1 MKIRLHPVG
10 LEIEGDSNR
19 SLLQLC
25 HDNKVELKSLCKGV
39 PSCAECRIK
48 ILAGDAN
55 VIPPNKAELSL
66 IGTSYYIDGRRLAC
80 QIRCFGD
87 ISVDITDH
95 LKEDDNTTKKLRGYR
110 APPGQSRES
119 KAVQGTM
126 VLQEPS
132 LPAEPAGGG
141 RRGRGGGA
149 GNENRAAA
157 NDRGRQV
164 KHPGDELVAG
174 SEHPE
179 PLDSA
184 DLDGSGDE
192 GVIDALHAGGDIYAG
207 DEADTSEAITQRLGR
222 QIEADDEDDEDY
234 DDEGEDGGD
243 AEAPARQGGQNR
255 GGSSAN
261 RGGARGGGGGGGQH
275 RGGGPQQARGPGGG
289 GPGASGEGGGQ
300 KRRRRRGGRGRRGG
314 SGGSGGGGGGNRG
327 PGGGA
332 PKS

>member
-1 MKIRLHPVG
+1 MKIRLHPIGV
-10 LEIEGDSNR
+10 EIEGDSNR

-126 VLQEPS
+126 VLQEPAAP
-132 LPAEPAGGG
+132 LENTGGG
-141 RRGRGGGA
+141 RRGGKPANERTARGS
-149 GNENRAAA
+149 

-164 KHPGDELVAG
+164 RHPGDELVAG

-179 PLDSA
+179 TQETA

-192 GVIDALHAGGDIYAG
+192 GLIDGSHIGGDIFAG
-207 DEADTSEAITQRLGR
+207 DEADTSEAITKRLES
-222 QIEADDEDDEDY
+222 QTDTDDDDDDEDDA
-234 DDEGEDGGD
+234 GEDSQ
-243 AEAPARQGGQNR
+243 ESEVLAPAQRSGGSRPQNRQGQSR
-255 GGSSAN
+255 PQ
-261 RGGARGGGGGGGQH
+261 GGGGN
-275 RGGGPQQARGPGGG
+275 RGPGGG
-289 GPGASGEGGGQ
+289 QGQNAQASGGEGGGQ

-314 SGGSGGGGGGNRG
+314 GSGGGPGAGGGGGGRG
-327 PGGGA
+327 PGGG
-332 PKS
+332 SGG